1 MRKIILVLGFVALS
15 AGAVD
20 FPRSEQEAFAL
31 QHSPEYQT
39 MPASQRA
46 DVEGAF
52 GKSSYVAHN
61 DPTGEPVNV
70 SNQPKELPVAHQRP
84 ADKTDGPVITGVAK
98 TATNTSETKLSDST
112 GVVQPDVR
120 VRPNQSDTATD
131 RGTAGVAEPRISNV
145 RNDSSSVAVD
155 NVSRRVATN
164 SAGIESNHRAI
175 ESNRRQIETNRRDI
189 RRVGATAVASAN
201 LHYDASNSGFAV
213 SIGEYRGE
221 TAIAGGLQYGITEH
235 SAATVQVSYDGT
247 GTGASVGFHSS
258 F

>member
-61 DPTGEPVNV
+61 DPTGEPVNARNP
-70 SNQPKELPVAHQRP
+70 SKELPVINQRP
-84 ADKTDGPVITGVAK
+84 ADKADRPVITGVGNTPA
-98 TATNTSETKLSDST
+98 NTSETKLPDST
-112 GVVQPDVR
+112 GVVQTDVR
-120 VRPNQSDTATD
+120 VRNEVTNNASVET
-131 RGTAGVAEPRISNV
+131 RGAELRISDA

-201 LHYDASNSGFAV
+201 LHYDASNSGYAV
-213 SIGEYRGE
+213 SVGEYRGE
-221 TAIAGGLQYGITEH
+221 TAIAGGLQYGITEQ

>member
-70 SNQPKELPVAHQRP
+70 RNQTKELPVANQRP
-84 ADKTDGPVITGVAK
+84 ADKTDGPVVTEVGNTPA
-98 TATNTSETKLSDST
+98 NTSETKLPDST

-120 VRPNQSDTATD
+120 VRPTQIDTATD
-131 RGTAGVAEPRISNV
+131 RGTTGVAVSRSSSIS
-145 RNDSSSVAVD
+145 NDSSSVAVD
-155 NVSRRVATN
+155 NVSRRVANN